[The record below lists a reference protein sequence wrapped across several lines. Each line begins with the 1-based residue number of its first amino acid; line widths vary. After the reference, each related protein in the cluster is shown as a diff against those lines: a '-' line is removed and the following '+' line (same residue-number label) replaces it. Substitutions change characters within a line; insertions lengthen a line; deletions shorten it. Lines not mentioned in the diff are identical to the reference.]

1 MSTAASTYPDL
12 PPEEVRQ
19 LAEQAVGRIATWT
32 DASWDRDS
40 SRVWRADGAQEGV
53 WYVKIHQN
61 TRFHH
66 REVDAYR
73 SWVPGLGTSAPTL
86 VTSDSALLAVVI
98 TTVPGRPLDGI
109 DHPPEQQRLLFRQ
122 IGALAA
128 AIHGSAAPL
137 SAEEGMPALAKVE
150 RHLEAARPYLRPG
163 DEVFIRQIV
172 ARAEAVPPLD
182 RVPTHGDFQ
191 LRNLLLDDDGSLAV
205 IDFERSEPGPAIR
218 DLVRLADAWATQPRL
233 HDAFM
238 SGYGRQLTPAEEE
251 RFVVDSTL
259 DALSGIQY
267 GATHADVETQ
277 ERGHRTLARLRSQGR
292 NERRHACLTT
302 PSRRSQPSRV
312 RRPETNGKSTTCT
325 CSGGTT
331 AKWKQAARRS
341 K

>member
-218 DLVRLADAWATQPRL
+218 DVVRLADAWATQPRL
-233 HDAFM
+233 RPATAAN
-238 SGYGRQLTPAEEE
+238 SPPPKKNASSSTP
-251 RFVVDSTL
+251 RSTPFP
-259 DALSGIQY
+259 ASSTAPPTPTWKHKNA
-267 GATHADVETQ
+267 ATAPW
-277 ERGHRTLARLRSQGR
+277 R
-292 NERRHACLTT
+292 ACA
-302 PSRRSQPSRV
+302 PKAA
-312 RRPETNGKSTTCT
+312 TNG
-325 CSGGTT
+325 GTR
-331 AKWKQAARRS
+331 A
-341 K
+341 

>member
-1 MSTAASTYPDL
+1 MSTATPAHPDL
-12 PPEEVRQ
+12 PPEVVRQ
-19 LAEQAVGRIATWT
+19 RAEQAVGRIATWT

-40 SRVWRADGAQEGV
+40 RVWRAEGAGGGT

-73 SWVPGLGTSAPTL
+73 SWVPSLGAAAPTL
-86 VTSDSALLAVVI
+86 VTADSALLAIVI
-98 TTVPGRPLDGI
+98 AAVPGRPLDSI
-109 DHPPEQQRLLFRQ
+109 DHPPEQQQQLFRQ

-137 SAEEGMPALAKVE
+137 PAEEGVPALAKVE
-150 RHLEAARPYLRPG
+150 RHLEAARPYLHPG
-163 DEVFIRQIV
+163 DEEFIRQIV

-191 LRNLLLDDDGSLAV
+191 LRNLLLDDNGSLAV

-218 DLVRLADAWATQPRL
+218 DLVRLSDAWATLPRL
-233 HDAFM
+233 HDAFL

-267 GATHADVETQ
+267 GATHADPETQ
-277 ERGHRTLARLRSQGR
+277 ERGHRTLTRLQCQGR
-292 NERRHACLTT
+292 NGRTA
-302 PSRRSQPSRV
+302 S
-312 RRPETNGKSTTCT
+312 N
-325 CSGGTT
+325 GGTR
-331 AKWKQAARRS
+331 A
-341 K
+341 